1 MKSKEN
7 EEANQGSI
15 HRGIFEKATEVDKV
29 YVEGLVDS
37 VGTRVKN
44 EALKRYQQFSC
55 LDTNNQTIASLGM
68 NSLLDLSYSYPDGQS
83 VIFTRKQWKQL
94 KQMFPST
101 ESKFKDNE
109 MSEKLIEVIE
119 TILDLNNTAST
130 SHEKK
135 TNNIKA
141 LKNTYTTKD
150 DRFLIFLLKHLIKI
164 QRKYSYLFDEEVDC
178 SESDFMAKIWIP
190 IIEKLFMDTKLRP

>member
-1 MKSKEN
+1 MQKKVKKMKKQIEAAYI
-7 EEANQGSI
+7 EE
-15 HRGIFEKATEVDKV
+15 IFEKATEVNKV

-135 TNNIKA
+135 TNNVIKKIKTCT
-141 LKNTYTTKD
+141 LSL
-150 DRFLIFLLKHLIKI
+150 FL
-164 QRKYSYLFDEEVDC
+164 
-178 SESDFMAKIWIP
+178 P
-190 IIEKLFMDTKLRP
+190 MDL